1 MKLFLDTANT
11 DEIKR
16 YADMN
21 LCDGVTTNP
30 TLVAREN
37 APADEIYLR
46 IAEIVDGPISVET
59 ISIDADGIIEEGR
72 RFADMHKNFVIKIP
86 TTLEGLKAV
95 NKLSSEGI
103 KTNCTLCF
111 SANQAM
117 LVAKAGA
124 TYVSPFVGRLDDGG
138 HDGMELIAD
147 IIRIYGNYDYQT
159 EVIVASIRHALHVL
173 DSARIGAHIVTIP
186 PGVVDK
192 LIKHPLT
199 DIGIAQ
205 FLDDYDKIPK

>member
-1 MKLFLDTANT
+1 MKLFLDTANI
-11 DEIKR
+11 EQIKR
-16 YADMN
+16 FTDMN

-37 APADEIYLR
+37 APADEIYMR
-46 IAEIVDGPISVET
+46 IAEIVDGPINVET
-59 ISIDADGIIEEGR
+59 ISIDAEGIIEEGR

-95 NKLSSEGI
+95 SKLSSEGI

-111 SANQAM
+111 SANQAV

-138 HDGMELIAD
+138 HEGMELIAD
-147 IIRIYGNYDYQT
+147 IMQIYRNYDYQT
-159 EVIVASIRHALHVL
+159 EVIVASVRHVLHVL
-173 DSARIGAHIVTIP
+173 DAARMGAHIVTIP

-199 DIGIAQ
+199 DIGIEQ
-205 FLDDYDKIPK
+205 FLADYDKIPK